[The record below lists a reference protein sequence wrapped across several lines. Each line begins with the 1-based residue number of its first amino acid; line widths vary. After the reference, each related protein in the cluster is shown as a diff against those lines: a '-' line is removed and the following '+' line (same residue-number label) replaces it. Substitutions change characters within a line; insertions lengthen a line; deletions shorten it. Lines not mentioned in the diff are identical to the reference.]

1 MSCSQ
6 LSIGSSV
13 LPRIHDWLRFGSV
26 ARLPYEE
33 VILSHTYP
41 ISTHPQTRVAPAVC
55 GILEASVQMLIMWI
69 VMAMPMGIRM
79 VTLRLRG
86 EGFGFEN
93 LNPQLERQ
101 IMFGFVR

>member
-1 MSCSQ
+1 
-6 LSIGSSV
+6 
-13 LPRIHDWLRFGSV
+13 
-26 ARLPYEE
+26 
-33 VILSHTYP
+33 
-41 ISTHPQTRVAPAVC
+41 
-55 GILEASVQMLIMWI
+55 MLIMWI